1 MLTRKQADLLHFI
14 EQHLSTQGIPP
25 SFEEMKSAVNIQS
38 KSGIHRLI
46 TALEERGF
54 IRRIPHRARALEV
67 LRSSKT
73 AIPPAPVTGAESG
86 TAERL
91 RMVPVINQP
100 ESPWVSVSNDFLGEP
115 QTDIYG
121 IRIVDDSMN
130 MAGILAGD
138 TALIRRDIPVR
149 EGDIVAVTIDNN
161 KTVLRYYHQ
170 NDNQITLKPANSDY
184 PCEDISGRQVS
195 IDGNLAGLLRRY

>member
-73 AIPPAPVTGAESG
+73 AMPPSTDAVAVEK
-86 TAERL
+86 L

-184 PCEDISGRQVS
+184 PCEDLAGHQIS